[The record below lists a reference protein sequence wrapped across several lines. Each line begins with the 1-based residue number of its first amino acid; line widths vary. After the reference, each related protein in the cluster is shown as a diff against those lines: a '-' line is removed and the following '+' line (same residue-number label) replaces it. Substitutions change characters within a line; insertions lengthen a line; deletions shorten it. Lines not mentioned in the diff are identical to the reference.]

1 MKIIHLYP
9 SSHFLTSSHSLPL
22 VFLTH
27 FPLSLSLIC
36 QRNRSF
42 FAFVKKVR
50 NSPAAHE
57 ENHRTLVTLTAFII
71 GKQASITAAAYT
83 AGFTGTKTEKK
94 NTVTIAT
101 GTKQKPLY
109 YSLLAS
115 PRPKCFTCH
124 KNCIS
129 DTLLA
134 LEQNI
139 TAFC

>member
-94 NTVTIAT
+94 IRLQLQQAQNKNHSTTV
-101 GTKQKPLY
+101 Y
-109 YSLLAS
+109 
-115 PRPKCFTCH
+115 
-124 KNCIS
+124 
-129 DTLLA
+129 
-134 LEQNI
+134 
-139 TAFC
+139 

>member
-1 MKIIHLYP
+1 MSKKH
-9 SSHFLTSSHSLPL
+9 
-22 VFLTH
+22 
-27 FPLSLSLIC
+27 
-36 QRNRSF
+36 RSF

-94 NTVTIAT
+94 ITVTIAT

-129 DTLLA
+129 DTTGSRTEHNCCLLKPTNAA
-134 LEQNI
+134 LLEKE
-139 TAFC
+139 